1 MPIETKTQQLHAVNT
16 SPNLHEALEAR
27 VKDALWFLARQ
38 YQTGEF
44 EAESGG
50 RPANVVIKTETFPF
64 QTITAGG
71 TSQTITPSDPLEA
84 LIEAESETGDAA
96 AWNTEALEY
105 SFGLAARGHDLDAH
119 EYDGRALDW
128 HDFDLRQRH
137 NTATPAHAVETVTMV
152 PNQLTF
158 PGAPNPRWWEIE
170 EGDAYFESPQDPE
183 PNMLS
188 MLLPEFT
195 FADVNNWYI
204 IPAPMQSGA
213 LRRVSELS
221 VVDSFGTRTNLG
233 PVVDNAADADWA
245 LFALDG
251 KDGGVGLD
259 GATLMAPNIALQ
271 VVENDEIEEV
281 RFMRDESANLVWAWE
296 RQIIGADGETVSTN
310 SERPTD
316 PQPQREGTLPE
327 FRLKS
332 PTARA
337 WIPYVA
343 RHTAP
348 NSALNGD
355 IALRRGRTDETA
367 TPDAPQYRSK
377 LVAESEI
384 IAEEQIPLTP
394 LRVRRVRRY
403 ARGSDGE
410 MHFWVGRD
418 REVSTRTART
428 GLKFDY
434 LDG

>member
-1 MPIETKTQQLHAVNT
+1 ML
-16 SPNLHEALEAR
+16 
-27 VKDALWFLARQ
+27 
-38 YQTGEF
+38 
-44 EAESGG
+44 
-50 RPANVVIKTETFPF
+50 KTETFPF
-64 QTITAGG
+64 QNVTANG
-71 TSQTITPSDPLEA
+71 TSLPIDPSDPLET
-84 LIEAESETGDAA
+84 LIEAETATGDAA
-96 AWNTEALEY
+96 EWNAEALEY
-105 SFGLAARGHDLDAH
+105 SFGLHARGHELDAH

-128 HDFDLRQRH
+128 HDFDLRARR
-137 NTATPAHAVETVTMV
+137 NTATPAHAVDTVTMV

-188 MLLPEFT
+188 MVLPEFT

-204 IPAPMQSGA
+204 VPAPMPSGT
-213 LRRVSELS
+213 LRRVTELAM
-221 VVDSFGTRTNLG
+221 VDSFGVRTDLG
-233 PVVDNAADADWA
+233 PVVDTAEEADWA

-251 KDGGVGLD
+251 QDGAAGLD

-296 RQIIGADGETVSTN
+296 RQITGADGETVSTN
-310 SERPTD
+310 SERPAETTAERD
-316 PQPQREGTLPE
+316 GVLPE

-332 PTARA
+332 PSARA

-343 RHTAP
+343 RQTAP

-394 LRVRRVRRY
+394 LRVRRY
-403 ARGSDGE
+403 ARGADGE

-418 REVSTRTART
+418 REVTTRTART

-434 LDG
+434 LDD